1 VRTGSEVG
9 RGRLLARTFVLDSE
23 GVSKLAGDHPDLIS
37 YVTNARKRQAGVV
50 ASAATLTEV
59 LRGTP
64 RDAAVHR
71 VLKRVDIVPLTRELG
86 RCAGELL
93 GGSGL
98 PSTAVI
104 DAMVAATALEQ
115 KRPVVILTSDPKDL
129 AALVEGEAGIDV
141 LPV

>member
-23 GVSKLAGDHPDLIS
+23 GVSKLAADHPDLVS

-59 LRGTP
+59 LRGAR

-71 VLKRVDIVPLTRELG
+71 VLERVDIVPLTRELG
-86 RCAGELL
+86 RRAGELL
-93 GGSGL
+93 GTSGL
-98 PSTAVI
+98 PATAAI
-104 DAMVAATALEQ
+104 DAMVAATAINQ
-115 KRPVVILTSDPKDL
+115 TRPVVILTSDPRDL
-129 AALVEGEAGIDV
+129 AALVEGESGIGV

>member
-23 GVSKLAGDHPDLIS
+23 SVSKLADDHSDLVS

-59 LRGTP
+59 LRGAR

-86 RCAGELL
+86 RQAGELL
-93 GGSGL
+93 GMSGL
-98 PSTAVI
+98 PATAAI
-104 DAMVAATALEQ
+104 DAMVAATALNQ
-115 KRPVVILTSDPKDL
+115 IRPVVILTSDPRDL
-129 AALVEGEAGIDV
+129 AALVEGESGVGV